1 MNKGG
6 ESNDKDLSQSKNV
19 MLFNFLRHMLK
30 EKDSLE
36 KKAKAKLLLLN
47 RSWQIKNVHT
57 KHLDLL
63 SYFLASDFLK
73 I

>member
-1 MNKGG
+1 MSKGG
-6 ESNDKDLSQSKNV
+6 ESNDKGLFQSKNV
-19 MLFNFLRHMLK
+19 MLFNFLRHMLR

-36 KKAKAKLLLLN
+36 RKAKLLLLH

-63 SYFLASDFLK
+63 SCFLASDFFK
-73 I
+73 M